1 MIARRRSIEQLVDE
15 QVKKWDLGMKEQEEQ
30 PPAISVLTVSR
41 EPGSGGKL
49 IAKGIA
55 ECINFDLFHQ
65 EVIHE
70 MAQSAKVSARM
81 LESLDEKGLS
91 MLEDW
96 VAAVV
101 NQHYLW
107 PDEYLQHLLK
117 VVSTIGKHGN
127 AVLVGRGANFILP
140 LEKTLRIRVIA
151 PQSFRAKKVAEQFDL
166 PLKEAERRILKTESD
181 RRAFVRKYFY
191 ADIDDPNNY
200 DLVINTGSISLTE
213 AIEGVCHI
221 LKIKSAAPRRNVRT
235 FEVS

>member
-1 MIARRRSIEQLVDE
+1 MIVHRRSLEQIVEE
-15 QVKKWDLGMKEQEEQ
+15 QVKKWGMRFKEKPDQS
-30 PPAISVLTVSR
+30 AAVSMVTVSR
-41 EPGSGGKL
+41 EPGSGGRL

-55 ECINFDLFHQ
+55 EFMSFDLFNQ
-65 EVIHE
+65 EMIHE
-70 MAQSAKVSARM
+70 MALSANVSARV

-101 NQHYLW
+101 NHRHLW

-117 VVSTIGKHGN
+117 VVSTIGKHGH

-140 LEKTLRIRVIA
+140 QETTFRIRVIA
-151 PQSFRAKKVAEQFDL
+151 PQSFRASKVAEQFDL
-166 PLKEAERRILKTESD
+166 PLKEAERRILKTEAN

-191 ADIDDPNNY
+191 SEISDPNHY
-200 DLVINTGSISLTE
+200 DLVLNTGNITIGE
-213 AIEGVCHI
+213 AIEGVCHL
-221 LKIKSAAPRRNVRT
+221 LKIKASAPRREIGT

>member
-1 MIARRRSIEQLVDE
+1 MIAPRRSIEQIVDE
-15 QVKKWDLGMKEQEEQ
+15 QVKKWGLGLRETPEQT
-30 PPAISVLTVSR
+30 PAISTVTVSR

-55 ECINFDLFHQ
+55 ECMDFDLFHQ

-70 MAQSAKVSARM
+70 MALSAKVSARV

-91 MLEDW
+91 MLQDW

-101 NQHYLW
+101 HRRHLW

-117 VVSTIGKHGN
+117 VVSTIGKHGK

-140 LEKTLRIRVIA
+140 KETTFRLRVVA
-151 PQSFRAKKVAEQFDL
+151 SQSFRAKKVAEQFDL
-166 PLKEAERRILKTESD
+166 PLKEAERRVMKTEAD

-191 ADIDDPNNY
+191 ADIADPKNY
-200 DLVINTGSISLTE
+200 DLVMNTENITIAE
-213 AIEGVCHI
+213 AIEGVHHLLA
-221 LKIKSAAPRRNVRT
+221 LKIGGLPQSL
-235 FEVS
+235 